1 MEGLPTREHEFQV
14 VVEYF
19 IRACPGPPPAEQGLR
34 MVAYQRVPGIVG
46 LEDRTSSAL
55 GVSDVSGEREGYF
68 HSVEA
73 VGARLEVRPA
83 HLSQSALRRGYS
95 YSTALRWIRF
105 LHGQALRAGG
115 ATPLQAVWR
124 IGFSDPSGWTRFVR
138 ALVGKGPRELPRVP
152 LGFWGL
158 RAVEDVY
165 LGGRVVSGRSDGAD
179 CGGNDKQTR

>member
-14 VVEYF
+14 VVEHF
-19 IRACPGPPPAEQGLR
+19 IRACPGPRLAEHGLR

-55 GVSDVSGEREGYF
+55 GVSDVSGEGEGYF

-73 VGARLEVRPA
+73 VAARLEGRPA
-83 HLSQSALRRGYS
+83 YLSQSALRRGYS
-95 YSTALRWIRF
+95 YSKALRWIRF

-115 ATPLQAVWR
+115 AGALQAVWR

-152 LGFWGL
+152 LEFWGR
-158 RAVEDVY
+158 RAVEDTY
-165 LGGRVVSGRSDGAD
+165 LGGPVVPGRVESAE
-179 CGGNDKQTR
+179 CGG